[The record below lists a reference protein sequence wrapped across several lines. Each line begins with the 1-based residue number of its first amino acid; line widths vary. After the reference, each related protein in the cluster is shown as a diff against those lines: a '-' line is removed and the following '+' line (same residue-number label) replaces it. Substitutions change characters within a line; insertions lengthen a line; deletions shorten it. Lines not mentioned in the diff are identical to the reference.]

1 MTARTY
7 VSIGEVLAQ
16 LREEFPDVT
25 ISKIRFLESQGLVTP
40 QRSPSGY
47 RKFSARDV
55 ETLQFILRQQREHFL
70 PLKVIKERV
79 KEHFGE
85 GAPAAPAPTSPED
98 RAARL
103 ERMASVVAAL
113 QEGPRD
119 AVPALAS
126 LPQAQ
131 REEPVVSDDTI
142 DDVAPTPMNAIGLD
156 DLLEISGMSAA
167 DVTQAEACGLLRSH
181 RVAGETVYREDAVAT
196 AKVLGQFAKFGI
208 EPRHLRTYANAV
220 DREIGL
226 VSQVIT
232 AQLRAR
238 TPESRQRAAE
248 QASEMA
254 KLGQSLRAALLRRA
268 LADLLGN

>member
-1 MTARTY
+1 VTPRTY
-7 VSIGEVLAQ
+7 VSIGEVLTQ

-85 GAPAAPAPTSPED
+85 VAAPAAAPASPED
-98 RAARL
+98 RAARI

-113 QEGPRD
+113 QEGPRE
-119 AVPALAS
+119 VGSVGAS
-126 LPQAQ
+126 LPQVQ
-131 REEPVVSDDTI
+131 LKEPAVSDDPI
-142 DDVAPTPMNAIGLD
+142 DDVAPTPMNAVGLD
-156 DLLEISGMSAA
+156 DLLQLSGMSAA

>member
-1 MTARTY
+1 M
-7 VSIGEVLAQ
+7 
-16 LREEFPDVT
+16 
-25 ISKIRFLESQGLVTP
+25 
-40 QRSPSGY
+40 
-47 RKFSARDV
+47 
-55 ETLQFILRQQREHFL
+55 
-70 PLKVIKERV
+70 
-79 KEHFGE
+79 
-85 GAPAAPAPTSPED
+85 
-98 RAARL
+98 
-103 ERMASVVAAL
+103 
-113 QEGPRD
+113 
-119 AVPALAS
+119 
-126 LPQAQ
+126 
-131 REEPVVSDDTI
+131 
-142 DDVAPTPMNAIGLD
+142 
-156 DLLEISGMSAA
+156 
-167 DVTQAEACGLLRSH
+167 
-181 RVAGETVYREDAVAT
+181 AT